1 MKRIVFFCIAM
12 NLLLMHFSSTAQE
25 DTLTRSGWK
34 HTVEPS
40 FYIYKND
47 FFILPLYQA
56 DKDWLHLEA
65 RYNYEDMN
73 TFSAWFGYNFTGG
86 NQLEYTITPML
97 GGVVENTSG
106 IAPGLEL
113 TFGLHGFELYSEME
127 YLFDLQ
133 SSDGN
138 FFYNWTD
145 FSYSPLDWLWFGV
158 SAQQTKL
165 FKSDLE
171 PEWGFLLG
179 GGYRWFGLTGY
190 MFNLGTDDPYAV
202 ITLTVSL
209 PE

>member
-1 MKRIVFFCIAM
+1 MKRIIFLCIAL
-12 NLLLMHFSSTAQE
+12 NLVLTDFPSTAQE
-25 DTLTRSGWK
+25 DTLTKSGWN

-40 FYIYKND
+40 FYVYRND
-47 FFILPLYQA
+47 FFILPIYQA

-86 NQLEYTITPML
+86 NQLEYTLTPML
-97 GGVVENTSG
+97 GGIVGNTNG

-113 TFGLHGFELYSEME
+113 TFGFHGFELYSEME
-127 YLFDLQ
+127 YIFDLQ

-158 SAQQTKL
+158 SAQQTKVH
-165 FKSDLE
+165 KSDLE

>member
-1 MKRIVFFCIAM
+1 MKRIIFFCIAM
-12 NLLLMHFSSTAQE
+12 NLLLMNFPSNAQE
-25 DTLTRSGWK
+25 DTLSQSDWN

-47 FFILPLYQA
+47 FFILPIYQV

-86 NQLEYTITPML
+86 NKLEYSLTPML
-97 GGVVENTSG
+97 GGVVGNTNG

-127 YLFDLQ
+127 YIFDLQ

-158 SAQQTKL
+158 SAQQTKVH
-165 FKSDLE
+165 KADLE

>member
-1 MKRIVFFCIAM
+1 MFIGMTSSFF
-12 NLLLMHFSSTAQE
+12 QY
-25 DTLTRSGWK
+25 TRQIKTG
-34 HTVEPS
+34 
-40 FYIYKND
+40 
-47 FFILPLYQA
+47 
-56 DKDWLHLEA
+56 LHLEA

-86 NQLEYTITPML
+86 NKLEYTLTPML
-97 GGVVENTSG
+97 GGVVGNTSG

-113 TFGLHGFELYSEME
+113 TFGFHGFELYSEME
-127 YLFDLQ
+127 YIFDLQ

-158 SAQQTKL
+158 SAQQTKIH
-165 FKSDLE
+165 KSDLE